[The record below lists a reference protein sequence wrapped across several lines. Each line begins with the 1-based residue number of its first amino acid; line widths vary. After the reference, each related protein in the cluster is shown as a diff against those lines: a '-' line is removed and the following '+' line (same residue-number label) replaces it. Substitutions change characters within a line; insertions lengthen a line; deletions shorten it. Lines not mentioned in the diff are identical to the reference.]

1 MVSLSNH
8 HEKALSPCLLAGRRW
23 GEEEDEGTMKFIV
36 DRMLGK
42 LAKQLRMLGYDTLY
56 YRGEDVYPL
65 IRLGRQEG
73 RVILT
78 RNTKLIPRRPEDMIL
93 RITED
98 QPQLQLKELIQKG
111 NIEMD
116 EGKVFSRCLLCNTL
130 LDPISRKEVEGK
142 VPDFIFHHQKEFFRC
157 PQCQRIYWPGSHQE
171 NMQRRIE
178 ELFHSKSEARN
189 TKLETNS
196 NDQNTK

>member
-1 MVSLSNH
+1 
-8 HEKALSPCLLAGRRW
+8 
-23 GEEEDEGTMKFIV
+23 MKFIV
-36 DRMLGK
+36 DRMLGR

-65 IRLGRQEG
+65 IRLARQEG

-78 RNTKLIPRRPEDMIL
+78 RNTKLIPRRPEDVIL

-98 QPQLQLKELIQKG
+98 DLLLQLKELIQKG

-116 EGKVFSRCLLCNTL
+116 EAKVFSRCLLCNAL

-142 VPDFIFHHQKEFFRC
+142 VPDFIYYQQKEFFQC
-157 PQCQRIYWPGSHQE
+157 PQCQRIYWPGSHLE
-171 NMQRRIE
+171 NMQKRIA
-178 ELFHSKSEARN
+178 ELQIANCKLKIENSEI
-189 TKLETNS
+189 
-196 NDQNTK
+196 